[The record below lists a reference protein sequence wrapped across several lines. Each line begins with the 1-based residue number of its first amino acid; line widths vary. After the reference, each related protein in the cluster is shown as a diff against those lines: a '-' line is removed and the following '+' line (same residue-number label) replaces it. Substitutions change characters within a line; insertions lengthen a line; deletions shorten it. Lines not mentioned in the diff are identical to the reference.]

1 MAWTG
6 SRKDYAYINGLVSS
20 LKDPFSEFLSGKD
33 LEQFSES
40 LRGTFAGIGAV
51 IGEHDE

>member
-1 MAWTG
+1 MVWTG
-6 SRKDYAYINGLVSS
+6 SQKDYAYIKGLVSS

-33 LEQFSES
+33 LENFSES
-40 LRGTFAGIGAV
+40 LRGSFAGIGAV